1 MNKKIIIT
9 TLLALVALT
18 GWAQVKNKYTI
29 SGDLSVMTS
38 KIAIPVKADTV
49 YILND
54 STMVTP
60 AGQQQKKYAVKD
72 GKFEI
77 SGSVI
82 RPIYSSLM
90 VQQEIEY
97 QGQKRKTMQSIP
109 FILEPGNIVLDSE
122 WVLLKGTTL
131 NDASIAACEKLSKLA
146 EANENDKLKQEAT
159 SFVKQHA
166 ADPASIFVIMQ
177 ATNFMNAKDLL
188 ALLAMCSEDMQH
200 TNTDLSLIRERLVK
214 EANSPQVGDKFTDFA
229 VEYEGKTTR
238 FSDYVGKGQ
247 YVLVD
252 FWASWCGP
260 CRREIPNLIAAYNK
274 YKDKD
279 EEGHRGRAD
288 SLSADSQLAEDCHR
302 HLWHRWHPPHHSL
315 RPRRHH
321 RRPWTAWRKYREQ
334 ACGGFQQIKRSCCCL
349 RRIRRSLIESEDK
362 IQKLT
367 DRLLL
372 GVGRE
377 LQEDGVLARPCRIA
391 LQGDCQCDRGSGR
404 HVGLHVSLTQ

>member
-229 VEYEGKTTR
+229 VEYEDKTTR

-274 YKDKD
+274 YKDK
-279 EEGHRGRAD
+279 G
-288 SLSADSQLAEDCHR
+288 
-302 HLWHRWHPPHHSL
+302 
-315 RPRRHH
+315 
-321 RRPWTAWRKYREQ
+321 
-334 ACGGFQQIKRSCCCL
+334 
-349 RRIRRSLIESEDK
+349 
-362 IQKLT
+362 LT
-367 DRLLL
+367 VL
-372 GVGRE
+372 GVAAWDKP
-377 LQEDGVLARPCRIA
+377 EDTKKAIEEEQILYPQILNSQKIATDIYGIDGIPHIILFAPDGTIVARGLRGANIENKLAGVF
-391 LQGDCQCDRGSGR
+391 SK
-404 HVGLHVSLTQ
+404 